1 MQYRPIK
8 YPLINKINIYIKYRA
23 SHWTLIYILDIV
35 QLIFLCVYFLQE
47 AISFAF
53 RAFLHLLDDLRA
65 NNTITSYDLACA
77 IADGARLQ
85 IGFLHAH
92 DIARYCVGSI
102 SLLRTYARCSSH
114 LT

>member
-1 MQYRPIK
+1 MQYRHIK
-8 YPLINKINIYIKYRA
+8 YPLINKIILYIKYRA

-35 QLIFLCVYFLQE
+35 QFIFLSVYFLQE

-53 RAFLHLLDDLRA
+53 SAFHHLLHDLST
-65 NNTITSYDLACA
+65 NNTIASYDLACA
-77 IADGARLQ
+77 IADGALLQ
-85 IGFLHAH
+85 IGFLQVH

-102 SLLRTYARCSSH
+102 SLLRTYACGSLH